1 MSASARTCSIAEGR
15 HAGLFRQDQLALPR
29 DPQPIERA
37 AVIDRNIGIVL
48 EDCLA
53 GDGPERT
60 TFDIVPSPSD
70 LPVGSSSEWRGRQT
84 RVLAVHLRTPRSD
97 GGPVAWQEPRPT
109 YHGEKSPRNDGVL
122 DHLHI
127 AARAVT
133 YLRSNSRRS
142 GKSCQPKR
150 AAMVPQRPFGANSIM
165 PIASTPSVSR

>member
-1 MSASARTCSIAEGR
+1 MSASARTCTITEGR

-48 EDCLA
+48 EDGLA

-70 LPVGSSSEWRGRQT
+70 LPFGSSFEWRRRQT
-84 RVLAVHLRTPRSD
+84 RVLAVHLRTRGAMEDRWP
-97 GGPVAWQEPRPT
+97 WQEPRPT

-150 AAMVPQRPFGANSIM
+150 AATVPQRPFGANSIV
-165 PIASTPSVSR
+165 PIASTPSVNR